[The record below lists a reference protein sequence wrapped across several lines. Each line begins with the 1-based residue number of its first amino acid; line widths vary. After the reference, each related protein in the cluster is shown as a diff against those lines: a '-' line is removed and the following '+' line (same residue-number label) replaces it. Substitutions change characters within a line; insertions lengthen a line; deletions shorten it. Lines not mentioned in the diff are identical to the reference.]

1 MFEMM
6 VGYPPFVASDAAK
19 TCHKI
24 IQWEKNFDI
33 PEDVELSS
41 SSEDLIRKLIDH
53 PEKRLGAGGVQEIK
67 SHPFFR
73 GVNWEGYRS
82 RERAPHR
89 PNLKNDEDVCNFDD
103 FEEDGTWVPAD
114 NLRSMRSLA
123 GKKYEHESLFIG
135 YSFKKQVD
143 PQMNRYVEGLVH
155 ELRRKNRNGQKRNA
169 SQEKL
174 LKGEERR
181 ANLEPSNRFKKKRS
195 GNTDTLEVI
204 ELENR
209 DIFKTSDAGKRLKR
223 PMFRLDS
230 KTGKESS
237 KLGSHSKLKGFKNKN
252 KNWSR
257 AKKSK
262 QDVKDAEILAG
273 PPRNL
278 TGARHPVKGKL
289 KLNQHMA
296 ESGGKLGG
304 SKGKYRISSSKLK
317 TGGKLSS
324 RRLKKPRGEAHGEGS
339 NSSRGKLHLKK
350 SLGVKNS
357 MRPGRVAQKDI
368 RARDVKKKDPKF
380 LDLKKKKFHNVYER
394 GSPGGLR
401 SSKIKSKP
409 LHKIKP
415 KPRVSERKSLKKK
428 LSNEKAWPVHK
439 LKKYKL
445 GTSGKNR
452 VSLGQYSSNKKS
464 HAERLETVPGS
475 PSENMYSKSSTQG
488 FYKRGK
494 RPKKPEA
501 NLYYSNVKAKY
512 QNNSARHLEGKAK
525 RGELT
530 KSKPFNSHVKTDA
543 DVFKKQ
549 YRSNIYDHH

>member
-1 MFEMM
+1 M
-6 VGYPPFVASDAAK
+6 
-19 TCHKI
+19 
-24 IQWEKNFDI
+24 
-33 PEDVELSS
+33 
-41 SSEDLIRKLIDH
+41 
-53 PEKRLGAGGVQEIK
+53 
-67 SHPFFR
+67 
-73 GVNWEGYRS
+73 
-82 RERAPHR
+82 
-89 PNLKNDEDVCNFDD
+89 
-103 FEEDGTWVPAD
+103 
-114 NLRSMRSLA
+114 
-123 GKKYEHESLFIG
+123 
-135 YSFKKQVD
+135 
-143 PQMNRYVEGLVH
+143 
-155 ELRRKNRNGQKRNA
+155 
-169 SQEKL
+169 
-174 LKGEERR
+174 
-181 ANLEPSNRFKKKRS
+181 
-195 GNTDTLEVI
+195 
-204 ELENR
+204 
-209 DIFKTSDAGKRLKR
+209 
-223 PMFRLDS
+223 
-230 KTGKESS
+230 
-237 KLGSHSKLKGFKNKN
+237 KGFKN

-278 TGARHPVKGKL
+278 TGARHPAKGKL
-289 KLNQHMA
+289 KLNQQMA
-296 ESGGKLGG
+296 ESGGKHGG

-324 RRLKKPRGEAHGEGS
+324 RRLKKPRGEARGEGS

-350 SLGVKNS
+350 GLVAKKS
-357 MRPGRVAQKDI
+357 MRPGRMVQKDP
-368 RARDVKKKDPKF
+368 RDAKKKDPKF

-394 GSPGGLR
+394 GSPNQLR

-409 LHKIKP
+409 LHKI

-464 HAERLETVPGS
+464 QAERLETVPGS
-475 PSENMYSKSSTQG
+475 PGENMYSKSSTHG